1 MNTDQISSELPS
13 SELGVEDW
21 RFNQLLNV
29 GWPEQQALL
38 LAANHDIDLH
48 LACDLLAKGCDV
60 DLAWQILL

>member
-1 MNTDQISSELPS
+1 MNTDLISTDLPS

-21 RFNQLLNV
+21 RFNQLLSV

-38 LAANHDIDLH
+38 LAANHNIDLH

>member
-1 MNTDQISSELPS
+1 MNTDLISTDLIST
-13 SELGVEDW
+13 ELGVEDW
-21 RFNQLLNV
+21 RFKQLLSV

-48 LACDLLAKGCDV
+48 LACDLLAKGCSV

>member
-1 MNTDQISSELPS
+1 MNTDLISTDLPS

-21 RFNQLLNV
+21 RFKQLLSV
-29 GWPEQQALL
+29 GWPEQQALV
-38 LAANHDIDLH
+38 LAANHNIDLH